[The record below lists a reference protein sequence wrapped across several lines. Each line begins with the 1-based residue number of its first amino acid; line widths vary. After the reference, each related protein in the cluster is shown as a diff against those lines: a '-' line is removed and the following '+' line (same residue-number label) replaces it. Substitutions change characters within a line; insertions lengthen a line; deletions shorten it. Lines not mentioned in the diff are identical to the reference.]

1 MFIER
6 RKKKNYRTFIYAAL
20 IVFLCL
26 VIVVIA
32 WPEDSSVLA
41 ADSEQTDLQ
50 EQQEDKQTL
59 NAGDFIE
66 RIENDLEEDEDED
79 EQDIPEVADIEE
91 RAETY
96 YLVRREDDRIKVF
109 FVNEEGSEIE
119 LETTEIIYDVLGPE
133 DQKLFDEGFRV
144 DTQEQLAV
152 LLQDFES

>member
-6 RKKKNYRTFIYAAL
+6 KKKKNYRTFIYAAL

-41 ADSEQTDLQ
+41 ADSEQTDSQ
-50 EQQEDKQTL
+50 QQEERQTL

-66 RIENDLEEDEDED
+66 HLEDDEDADKD
-79 EQDIPEVADIEE
+79 EPEIPEVTDIAEQ
-91 RAETY
+91 AETY
-96 YLVRREDDRIKVF
+96 YLVRRDSGFIKVF
-109 FVNEEGSEIE
+109 FVDEDGNEIE
-119 LETTEIIYDVLGPE
+119 LETTEIVYDVLGPE
-133 DQKLFDEGFRV
+133 DQKLFDEGYRV

>member
-32 WPEDSSVLA
+32 WPKDSSVLA
-41 ADSEQTDLQ
+41 ADSEQTDLSK
-50 EQQEDKQTL
+50 QQEDRQTL

-66 RIENDLEEDEDED
+66 RIEDNIEDDDED
-79 EQDIPEVADIEE
+79 EQNITEVTDIAEP
-91 RAETY
+91 AETY
-96 YLVRREDDRIKVF
+96 YLVRRDGGLIKVY
-109 FVNEEGSEIE
+109 FVDEDGNEIE
-119 LETTEIIYDVLGPE
+119 LETTEIVYDVLGPE

>member
-32 WPEDSSVLA
+32 WPKDSSVLA
-41 ADSEQTDLQ
+41 ADSEQTDLSK
-50 EQQEDKQTL
+50 QQEDRQTL

-66 RIENDLEEDEDED
+66 RIEDNIEDDDED
-79 EQDIPEVADIEE
+79 EQNITEVTDIAEP
-91 RAETY
+91 AETY
-96 YLVRREDDRIKVF
+96 YLVRRDGGLIKVY
-109 FVNEEGSEIE
+109 FVDEDGTEIE
-119 LETTEIIYDVLGPE
+119 LETTEIVYDVLGPE

>member
-91 RAETY
+91 HAETY

-133 DQKLFDEGFRV
+133 DQKLFDAGFRV

>member
-6 RKKKNYRTFIYAAL
+6 KKKKNYRTFIYAAL

-41 ADSEQTDLQ
+41 ADSEQTDSPQ
-50 EQQEDKQTL
+50 QQEDRQTL

-66 RIENDLEEDEDED
+66 HLEDDEDADKD
-79 EQDIPEVADIEE
+79 EPEIPEVTDIAEQ
-91 RAETY
+91 AETY
-96 YLVRREDDRIKVF
+96 YLVRRDSGLIKVF
-109 FVNEEGSEIE
+109 FVDEDGNEIE
-119 LETTEIIYDVLGPE
+119 LETTEIVYDVLGPE
-133 DQKLFDEGFRV
+133 DQKLFDEGYRV

>member
-32 WPEDSSVLA
+32 WPKDSSVLA
-41 ADSEQTDLQ
+41 ADSEQTDLSK
-50 EQQEDKQTL
+50 QQEDRQTL

-66 RIENDLEEDEDED
+66 RIEDNIEDDDED
-79 EQDIPEVADIEE
+79 EQNITEVTDIAEP
-91 RAETY
+91 AETY
-96 YLVRREDDRIKVF
+96 YLVRRDSGLIKVY
-109 FVNEEGSEIE
+109 FVDKDGTEIE
-119 LETTEIIYDVLGPE
+119 LETTEIVYDVLGPE

>member
-32 WPEDSSVLA
+32 WPKDSSVLA
-41 ADSEQTDLQ
+41 ADSEQTDLSK
-50 EQQEDKQTL
+50 QQEDRQTL

-66 RIENDLEEDEDED
+66 RIEDNIEDDDED
-79 EQDIPEVADIEE
+79 EQNITEVTDIAEP
-91 RAETY
+91 AETY
-96 YLVRREDDRIKVF
+96 YLVRRDSGLIKVY
-109 FVNEEGSEIE
+109 FVDEDGTEIE
-119 LETTEIIYDVLGPE
+119 LETTEIVYDVLGPE